1 MKNRG
6 IYGPL
11 TRISQKIYPE
21 RTLKKPTA
29 SDVLSYHI
37 KQRNYPPW
45 TSYFVK
51 YKNIINDQFSLSH
64 FNWQV
69 DHSNYHI
76 LRTGCYPF
84 IKYHCTRRQFQ
95 DLEMEN
101 TFFLYLKILNL
112 GLPTLAYGLGSM
124 FLIKYEETV
133 ITPSGPVKIFF
144 LNEETDSIRFPFVFA
159 GKIFIIR

>member
-1 MKNRG
+1 
-6 IYGPL
+6 
-11 TRISQKIYPE
+11 
-21 RTLKKPTA
+21 
-29 SDVLSYHI
+29 
-37 KQRNYPPW
+37 
-45 TSYFVK
+45 
-51 YKNIINDQFSLSH
+51 
-64 FNWQV
+64 
-69 DHSNYHI
+69 
-76 LRTGCYPF
+76 
-84 IKYHCTRRQFQ
+84 
-95 DLEMEN
+95 MEN